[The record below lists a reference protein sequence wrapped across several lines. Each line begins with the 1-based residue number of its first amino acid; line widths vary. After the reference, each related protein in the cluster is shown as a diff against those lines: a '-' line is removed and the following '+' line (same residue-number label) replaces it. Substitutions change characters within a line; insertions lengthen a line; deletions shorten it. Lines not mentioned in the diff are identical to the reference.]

1 MILFNLKQEKKKQG
15 QNDLAFSCVIF
26 KGNITYFES
35 LNRGG
40 GIFTLGKPFSSFFIV
55 NDKHFRA

>member
-15 QNDLAFSCVIF
+15 QNDLAFLRHF